1 MLRDQYG
8 TFNLELHKIKAFQHA
23 QIALSQFENM
33 QCLNKGDYR
42 HSKKYRP
49 LNKYSQYWK
58 QQK

>member
-8 TFNLELHKIKAFQHA
+8 TFNLELYKIKAFQHA

-49 LNKYSQYWK
+49 LNKYSQY
-58 QQK
+58 